1 MIYTYGAQTSAGRVR
16 VNNEDA
22 FALDTHRGLA
32 VLADGMGGY
41 QAGEVASG
49 MATTLIK
56 SEMSHWLNQAGD
68 FPKTVD
74 VRQALEHCVAQ
85 ANLDIFAKGLTEPEC
100 RGMGTTVVA
109 AVFGPDALV
118 LAHVGDSRCYR
129 LRHGQLT
136 QLTKDHSVL
145 QEEIDAGLLTPEQAL
160 LSTHK
165 NLVTRAL
172 GVAPDVMQDVLDEPV
187 QPGDLYLLCSDGLTD
202 MVRDAQLSLILETTL
217 ELQEKADRL
226 VQTANNQGG
235 RDNISVVLIQVAEA
249 PRPNKQMTR

>member
-16 VNNEDA
+16 ANNEDA
-22 FALDTHRGLA
+22 YSLDARGGLA

-41 QAGEVASG
+41 QAGEVASH

-56 SEMSHWLNQAGD
+56 NAMSQWLSQAGD
-68 FPKTVD
+68 FPETTN
-74 VRQALEHCVAQ
+74 VRQALTHCVAQ
-85 ANLDIFAKGLTEPEC
+85 ANLDIFTRGLTQPEC

-109 AVFGPDALV
+109 AVFGPDTLV
-118 LAHVGDSRCYR
+118 LVHVGDSRCYR
-129 LRHGQLT
+129 LRHGKLK

-145 QEEIDAGLLTPEQAL
+145 QEEIDAGLVTPEQAL

-172 GVAPDVMQDVLDEPV
+172 GVAPDVMMDVLDEPI
-187 QPGDLYLLCSDGLTD
+187 QSGDLYLLCSDGLTD
-202 MVRDAQLSLILETTL
+202 MVRDAQLSLALEGTL
-217 ELQEKADRL
+217 DPQEKADLL

-235 RDNISVVLIQVAEA
+235 RDNISVVVVQAG
-249 PRPNKQMTR
+249 

>member
-16 VNNEDA
+16 ANNEDA
-22 FALDTHRGLA
+22 LSFDAYRGLA
-32 VLADGMGGY
+32 ILADGMGGY

-56 SEMSHWLNQAGD
+56 SEMSRWLSQAGGS
-68 FPKTVD
+68 PNTVD
-74 VRQALEHCVAQ
+74 VRRALKQCVAQ
-85 ANLDIFAKGLTEPEC
+85 ANLDIFTKGLTQPEC

-109 AVFGPDALV
+109 AVFGPGTLV
-118 LAHVGDSRCYR
+118 LVHVGDSRCYR

-145 QEEIDAGLLTPEQAL
+145 QEEIDAGLVTPEQAL

-172 GVAPDVMQDVLDEPV
+172 GVAPDVTMDVLDEQV
-187 QPGDLYLLCSDGLTD
+187 QSGDVYLLCSDGLTD
-202 MVRDAQLSLILETTL
+202 MVRDAQLSQILEATPD
-217 ELQEKADRL
+217 LQEKADRL

-235 RDNISVVLIQVAEA
+235 RDNISVVVVQAE
-249 PRPNKQMTR
+249 